1 MRFTQGSL
9 LLVLLACSLSPVHG
23 VLETYNT
30 NLKCKCMRE
39 TFNFVSLFLIGKLQ
53 IFPPGNGCPNTEII
67 AWMKNKSVICLNPR
81 AKWTQKLMRM
91 SRKSAFSTSPAPVFK
106 KMIA

>member
-1 MRFTQGSL
+1 
-9 LLVLLACSLSPVHG
+9 
-23 VLETYNT
+23 
-30 NLKCKCMRE
+30 
-39 TFNFVSLFLIGKLQ
+39 
-53 IFPPGNGCPNTEII
+53 